1 MRNYIIALLTVF
13 ALFMVMASGTASA
26 AAPAAFHECEAC
38 HGTNGVSTDKSI
50 PIIAGMSAFYLD
62 GELQAYQK
70 GLRPCPK
77 TKYPKDAAKP
87 ATDMCD
93 MAKKLSPADST
104 AIDKYLA
111 SQPFVPATQS
121 FDPKLAAIGKQI
133 HSQDCELCHTDG
145 GSVADDDAG
154 ILAGQWT
161 PYLQETFKEYVSGKR
176 VAPDKM
182 KPKIAALTPDKI
194 NALLQY
200 YASEGK
206 K

>member
-1 MRNYIIALLTVF
+1 MRYYIIALLTVF
-13 ALFMVMASGTASA
+13 ASVMASDWAFA
-26 AAPAAFHECEAC
+26 AAPAAAQECEAC
-38 HGTNGVSTDKSI
+38 HGPNGVSTDKNI

-77 TKYPKDAAKP
+77 TKFPKDPAKP
-87 ATDMCD
+87 ATDMCTV
-93 MAKKLSPADST
+93 AKKLSPADVT
-104 AIDKYLA
+104 AVDKYFA
-111 SQPFVPATQS
+111 SQQFVPATQS

-133 HSQDCELCHTDG
+133 HSEDCELCHTNG

-154 ILAGQWT
+154 ILAGQWM
-161 PYLQETFKEYVSGKR
+161 PYLQETFKEYQSGKR
-176 VAPDKM
+176 QIPDKM
-182 KPKIAALTPDKI
+182 KPKITALTPDKI
-194 NALLQY
+194 NALVQY

>member
-1 MRNYIIALLTVF
+1 MRYYIIALLAVF
-13 ALFMVMASGTASA
+13 AFFMATGAASA

-38 HGTNGVSTDKSI
+38 HGPNGASTDKNI
-50 PIIAGMSAFYLD
+50 PIIAGMSSFYLD

-77 TKYPKDAAKP
+77 TKFPQDAAKP

-93 MAKKLSPADST
+93 IAKKLSPADST

-121 FDPKLAAIGKQI
+121 FDPKLAAIGKRI
-133 HSQDCELCHTDG
+133 HSGNCELCHTDG

-154 ILAGQWT
+154 ILAGQWI
-161 PYLQETFKEYVSGKR
+161 PYLQVTFKEYQSGKR
-176 VAPDKM
+176 EMPDKM
-182 KPKIAALTPDKI
+182 KPKIDSLTPEQV
-194 NALLQY
+194 NALIQF

>member
-1 MRNYIIALLTVF
+1 MRNYMIASLAVF
-13 ALFMVMASGTASA
+13 ALFMVSGIASA
-26 AAPAAFHECEAC
+26 AAPAGFNECEAC
-38 HGTNGVSTDKSI
+38 HGTNGASTDKNI
-50 PIIAGMSAFYLD
+50 PVIAGMSAFYLD

-87 ATDMCD
+87 ATDMCTI
-93 MAKKLSPADST
+93 AKKLSPADST

-133 HSQDCELCHTDG
+133 HTEECELCHTNG

-154 ILAGQWT
+154 ILAGQWS
-161 PYLQETFKEYVSGKR
+161 PYMQETFKEYQSGKR
-176 VAPDKM
+176 QMPEKM
-182 KPKIAALTPDKI
+182 KPKITALTPDKI
-194 NALLQY
+194 NTLVEY

>member
-1 MRNYIIALLTVF
+1 MRYSMIILLT
-13 ALFMVMASGTASA
+13 AFMSFMAAGTVSA

-38 HGTNGVSTDKSI
+38 HGSNGQSTDKNI

-77 TKYPKDAAKP
+77 TKIPNDAAKP
-87 ATDMCD
+87 ATDMCAI
-93 MAKKLSPADST
+93 AKKLSPADAT

-111 SQPFVPATQS
+111 SQPFVPATQT
-121 FDPKLAAIGKQI
+121 FDPKAAAIGKQI
-133 HSQDCELCHTDG
+133 HSEDCELCHTNG

-154 ILAGQWT
+154 ILAGQWA
-161 PYLQETFKEYVSGKR
+161 PYLQETFKEYISGKR

-182 KPKIAALTPDKI
+182 KPKITALTPDKV
-194 NALLQY
+194 NALVQF